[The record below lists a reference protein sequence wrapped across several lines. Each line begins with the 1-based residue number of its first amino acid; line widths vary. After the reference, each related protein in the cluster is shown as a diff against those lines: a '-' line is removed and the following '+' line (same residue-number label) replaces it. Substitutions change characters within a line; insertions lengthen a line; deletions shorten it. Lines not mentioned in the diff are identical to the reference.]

1 MRSVVKHK
9 YLKGKFCRS
18 KAKAHVKYLEHR
30 DGPDRPQ
37 GGRKFFSANEDG
49 ISGRQ
54 IRQEINSDSPLVVHK
69 LVLSP
74 GVDGVDMKAYTR
86 EVMSEL
92 ERQKGLELNWR
103 AVDHQNTDHGHGH
116 VLLYAPEGQRVS
128 LTKND
133 YKIMR
138 AAGDRYLERAHNLER
153 YLREPQLEKV
163 LEGPGYE
170 REGDRVY
177 QGLID
182 DVMAKP
188 RDGKDLELDP
198 EEKKKKLEREA
209 QDIEEHR
216 KLDKEITNAYKPAT
230 ERQQGK
236 GKEQRMQ
243 EGRGQLTE
251 AHLDYGHAKEIK
263 ELQDQ
268 ALQFPDKA
276 EEIQKQIEVL
286 KAEHLNLKQEVK
298 PWREFDVLIGY
309 DLDHI
314 QEREQPDTKGPQLPD
329 AKDPLAEAL
338 EAKGQEQELD
348 SVLDGAYKT
357 PLEDFDYSS
366 EDEQTEV
373 PAKGKEKD
381 RSADSA
387 IGVKTAEYDSD
398 AMGTEATDMHL
409 QQEFFENTEPSREE
423 PEIDDGFDRGLG

>member
-9 YLKGKFCRS
+9 YLKGKLCRS

-37 GGRKFFSANEDG
+37 GGRRFFSASEDG
-49 ISGRQ
+49 ITGRQ
-54 IRQEINSDSPLVVHK
+54 VRSEINSDSPLVVHK

-92 ERQKGLELNWR
+92 ERQKGLELNWK

-116 VLLYAPEGQRVS
+116 VLLYAADGQRVS
-128 LTKND
+128 LSKND

-153 YLREPQLEKV
+153 YLREPQLERV
-163 LEGPGYE
+163 LEGPEYS

-188 RDGKDLELDP
+188 KDLQDLDP
-198 EEKKKKLEREA
+198 DEKKKRDEREA
-209 QDIEEHR
+209 RDIDEHR
-216 KLDKEITNAYKPAT
+216 KLDKDISNTYKPAV

-236 GKEQRMQ
+236 GREQHMQ
-243 EGRGQLTE
+243 EGRGRLTE

-268 ALQFPDKA
+268 ALQFPEKA
-276 EEIQKQIEVL
+276 EDIQKQIEVL
-286 KAEHLNLKQEVK
+286 KAEHLDLKQEVK
-298 PWREFDVLIGY
+298 PWREFDILIGY
-309 DLDHI
+309 ELDHI
-314 QEREQPDTKGPQLPD
+314 QERDQPDLKGPQLPET
-329 AKDPLAEAL
+329 KDPLAEAL
-338 EAKGQEQELD
+338 DDKEQEPERDLIAD
-348 SVLDGAYKT
+348 DAYNA

-366 EDEQTEV
+366 DDSDAP

-387 IGVKTAEYDSD
+387 IGITTAEYDSD
-398 AMGTEATDMHL
+398 AMGTEATDIHL